1 MRAGVGN
8 ECGMRRSVG
17 GVLAGV
23 LVLVLVGCGGSP
35 AATSTSS
42 SASTSSS
49 TSASADTSSTTDT
62 GSMISD
68 VESTDQMWKDKV
80 AGAEMYVF
88 PYEDMVVTAFDSQ
101 SVQLPWNEPLEQGKF
116 YKVIADVEYL
126 NGGIAGYV
134 NYPEIKSVSSVK
146 EVSPFD
152 MGLPSIKDGRYGLR
166 LIGDYADGDIF
177 FNEVRIMAV
186 WKDGSWIWS
195 YDDTIELEDGTAVCV
210 RKGVT
215 DEQVHAGIDDGVLSC
230 ADYFVLPAQEA

>member
-1 MRAGVGN
+1 MRAGVAN
-8 ECGMRRSVG
+8 EFGMRRSVG
-17 GVLAGV
+17 AVLAGV
-23 LVLVLVGCGGSP
+23 LALVLVGCGGSP
-35 AATSTSS
+35 AAS
-42 SASTSSS
+42 SASSAAS

-62 GSMISD
+62 VSMISD
-68 VESTDQMWKDKV
+68 VEATDQMWKDKV
-80 AGAEMYVF
+80 ADAEMYVF

-101 SVQLPWNEPLEQGKF
+101 SVQLPWNDPLEQGKF

-166 LIGDYADGDIF
+166 LIGDYADGDVF
-177 FNEVRIMAV
+177 FNEVRTMAV

-215 DEQVHAGIDDGVLSC
+215 DEQVRAGIDGGVLSC
-230 ADYFVLPAQEA
+230 EDYFVLPAQEA